1 MPEYT
6 HGDIVH
12 HWATRAGYRLI
23 FRYRQDRVPLTA
35 KFRGGGGWFR
45 SPKTLNEKKQ
55 TYVPDD
61 DDRDLLT
68 SHQLHGISKIRD
80 GPTSWDDIPRRCER
94 SWKVNRD
101 AQRLPSSI
109 S

>member
-23 FRYRQDRVPLTA
+23 FRYRQDSVPFTA

-55 TYVPDD
+55 TYLPDEQ
-61 DDRDLLT
+61 DRVLLT
-68 SHQLHGISKIRD
+68 SHQLPGISKARD
-80 GPTSWDDIPRRCER
+80 VPTSWDDLPRRCER
-94 SWKVNRD
+94 SWKLNRD
-101 AQRLPSSI
+101 TQRFPSSI